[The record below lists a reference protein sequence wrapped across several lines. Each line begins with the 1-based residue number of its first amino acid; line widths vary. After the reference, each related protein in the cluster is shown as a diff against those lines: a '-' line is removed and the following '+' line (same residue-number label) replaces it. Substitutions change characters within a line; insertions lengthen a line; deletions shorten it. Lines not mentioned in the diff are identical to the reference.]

1 MGIIFLMIGISLFM
15 GTCFLG
21 AFFWAFRTGQFE
33 DTCTPGMRILDYPS
47 SVAQSTKSKTTSTY
61 SE

>member
-1 MGIIFLMIGISLFM
+1 MDTLFLLIGI
-15 GTCFLG
+15 CFLG

-33 DTCTPGMRILDYPS
+33 DTTTPGMRIRDYPAENE
-47 SVAQSTKSKTTSTY
+47 VTSKQAAR